1 MRPTRWSAAT
11 AACSR
16 GRAPTGRRCR
26 RLREALQ
33 RGEGVRAE
41 LLNYRKDGSPFWN
54 SFTISPVL
62 DGEGQL
68 THFVGVQTDVTA
80 RVIAGIEYERLL
92 AAERDA
98 RTVAER
104 ARGRL
109 DVIVEVGAVLTETLD
124 ATDAMRRLAAALVPA
139 AADYC
144 VIDLMEQPVGLPV
157 LSTGTTGSDPAA
169 PPPETLRVA
178 DDLLRNSRRVAAAHE
193 DEDLAAALAAMRIL
207 PAGAPDVPGVA
218 LPAVALTGA
227 EPVVR
232 NDLREAEWA
241 QWAEGDPDALAL
253 AARLRT
259 SAAVIAPMRARGRVI
274 GALTLG
280 HTSDTGRRFDDQDVD
295 LARTVAARA
304 ALAVDNALLLEAETE
319 QRRRADAL
327 AAAGA
332 ALAASGLRSSDA
344 VEVLLDQVV
353 PALGD
358 HAFVHV
364 DEHAS
369 AALRPPGAG
378 PGLQLVRARAVGDA
392 VSEWTAAA
400 GGPGPGAAWSTGR
413 RQVMT
418 VDAGA
423 ARGPSGRGRRPARAR
438 AAAGRCP
445 GRRPPD
451 CARHDVRRPHRRSP
465 ARARLH
471 G

>member
-1 MRPTRWSAAT
+1 MAQEALREGLPTTNGATDVAAAGPVLAALASPAGLDSGVDELTARALIASSISFTISDPRRPDDPLVWVNPAFERMTGYAAHEVVGRN
-11 AACSR
+11 CR
-16 GRAPTGRRCR
+16 MLQGRAPTARRCDGCASAAAR
-26 RLREALQ
+26 R
-33 RGEGVRAE
+33 GVRAE

-62 DGEGQL
+62 DGEGEL

-157 LSTGTTGSDPAA
+157 LSAGTTGSDPAA

-178 DDLLRNSRRVAAAHE
+178 DDLLRSSRRVAAAHQ

-207 PAGAPDVPGVA
+207 PTGAPGAPGAA

-232 NDLREAEWA
+232 NDLREAEWE

-259 SAAVIAPMRARGRVI
+259 SPPSSLRCAP
-274 GALTLG
+274 
-280 HTSDTGRRFDDQDVD
+280 
-295 LARTVAARA
+295 
-304 ALAVDNALLLEAETE
+304 
-319 QRRRADAL
+319 
-327 AAAGA
+327 
-332 ALAASGLRSSDA
+332 
-344 VEVLLDQVV
+344 
-353 PALGD
+353 
-358 HAFVHV
+358 
-364 DEHAS
+364 
-369 AALRPPGAG
+369 
-378 PGLQLVRARAVGDA
+378 GDA
-392 VSEWTAAA
+392 
-400 GGPGPGAAWSTGR
+400 
-413 RQVMT
+413 
-418 VDAGA
+418 
-423 ARGPSGRGRRPARAR
+423 
-438 AAAGRCP
+438 
-445 GRRPPD
+445 
-451 CARHDVRRPHRRSP
+451 
-465 ARARLH
+465 
-471 G
+471 

>member
-1 MRPTRWSAAT
+1 M
-11 AACSR
+11 
-16 GRAPTGRRCR
+16 
-26 RLREALQ
+26 
-33 RGEGVRAE
+33 RAE

-54 SFTISPVL
+54 SFIISPVL

-157 LSTGTTGSDPAA
+157 LSAGTTGSDPAA

-178 DDLLRNSRRVAAAHE
+178 DDLLRNSRRVAAAHQ

-207 PAGAPDVPGVA
+207 PTGAPGAPGAA

-232 NDLREAEWA
+232 NDLREAEWE

-369 AALRPPGAG
+369 TALRPPGAG
-378 PGLQLVRARAVGDA
+378 PGLQLVRARAAGDA
-392 VSEWTAAA
+392 VSQWAAA
-400 GGPGPGAAWSTGR
+400 ADGPGPGAAWSTGR

-418 VDAGA
+418 IDAGLLEDPA
-423 ARGPSGRGRRPARAR
+423 VATRPARAR
-438 AAAGRCP
+438 SRCSAAP
-445 GRRPPD
+445 W
-451 CARHDVRRPHRRSP
+451 SP
-465 ARARLH
+465 SR
-471 G
+471 